1 MNSIASSSNYKGVLY
16 AMVTA
21 FLWGFLP
28 IFLKVALKDIDPISI
43 VWFRFSFA
51 FLVLFIY
58 YLITDR
64 KQLNIIKRPPLL
76 LIIAAIGL
84 GINYIGFLK
93 GLNYTSP
100 SNAQIIIQSG
110 PIMLALAGVLFF
122 KEKLNLK
129 QMIGFGIAGLGLFL
143 FYRTQLQTFIHDTN
157 AFNLGFFW
165 VELGAVTWVLY
176 AVLQK
181 KLVQQH
187 PAQVLNMVLYGIPA
201 LLYTPMADFSAF
213 QGLDFKT
220 WAIVVFLGV
229 NTLVAYGSIALAFK
243 YTEAYKVS
251 IIVTLNPIITLITMS
266 VLTSLQVSWIQPE
279 SMTLYSLIGAV
290 LVIGGAVTAVFFSRE
305 KKKRVL
311 AEVSK

>member
-1 MNSIASSSNYKGVLY
+1 
-16 AMVTA
+16 
-21 FLWGFLP
+21 
-28 IFLKVALKDIDPISI
+28 
-43 VWFRFSFA
+43 
-51 FLVLFIY
+51 
-58 YLITDR
+58 
-64 KQLNIIKRPPLL
+64 
-76 LIIAAIGL
+76 
-84 GINYIGFLK
+84 
-93 GLNYTSP
+93 
-100 SNAQIIIQSG
+100 
-110 PIMLALAGVLFF
+110 MLALAGVFFF

-129 QMIGFGIAGLGLFL
+129 QMAGFGIAGIGLFL

-201 LLYTPMADFSAF
+201 LIYTPMADFSAF

-266 VLTSLQVSWIQPE
+266 VLTYLQVSWIQPE
-279 SMTLYSLIGAV
+279 SMTLYSIIGAILV
-290 LVIGGAVTAVFFSRE
+290 LGGAVTAVFFSRE